1 MKYTKFEIARLLG
14 ARALQIKMG
23 APILIRIP
31 KAVEKPLDI
40 AKLELKKG
48 VLPITV
54 KKREVKKV
62 KKEVKIIP
70 EIPLEEKEEEKKG
83 KDIVEEYEELTE
95 EIE

>member
-1 MKYTKFEIARLLG
+1 MSYTKFEIARLLG

-31 KAVEKPLDI
+31 KTVEKPLDI
-40 AKLELKKG
+40 AKLELEKG

-54 KKREVKKV
+54 KKREVKRV
-62 KKEVKIIP
+62 RKKVKIIP

-83 KDIVEEYEELTE
+83 GIVEEGEELIE
-95 EIE
+95 EME